1 MLSTSKYITQ
11 RIMISY
17 VCDCMLSSGHRASHI
32 ARARRR
38 LWCSATTSMQPV
50 RTPAQAL
57 RKQVPGERRK
67 VPVVVTEDAAQR
79 VGGEPE
85 YDAVVLG
92 GTLGLLVAARLQ
104 LAGHSVAVVERQRA
118 VGRTQEWNSSR
129 EELSVRVPSL
139 LLSDAFQV
147 VLRSRGSSDA
157 AL

>member
-1 MLSTSKYITQ
+1 
-11 RIMISY
+11 
-17 VCDCMLSSGHRASHI
+17 
-32 ARARRR
+32 
-38 LWCSATTSMQPV
+38 MQPV
-50 RTPAQAL
+50 RTSAQAL
-57 RKQVPGERRK
+57 RKQVPGELRK

-129 EELSVRVPSL
+129 EELSVRVSSL

-147 VLRSRGSSDA
+147 VVRSRGSSDA
-157 AL
+157 ALKISQQNTGFAAEWLEACTLKFQSSVLTRCAAHAAHDT